1 MDVQIRGR
9 AERFADLL
17 PGAFFCAL
25 RANSLF
31 GLCVTTLKA
40 ELSPVAAMSGS
51 PPYGAIISTGEDYYI
66 RASAGLGHAVK
77 FNLSTGMIA
86 ELPTPTTSIIFP
98 NWQIGHTE
106 NHKFEP
112 VFTFPEYL

>member
-1 MDVQIRGR
+1 MFKLEVVRSDLPIFFR
-9 AERFADLL
+9 APFSAPCEPTRCSD
-17 PGAFFCAL
+17 CA
-25 RANSLF
+25 SP
-31 GLCVTTLKA
+31 TLKA

-98 NWQIGHTE
+98 NWQIGHTK